1 MEELSITFNGVELL
15 QIPVW
20 NKPSYMQHNAYGRL
34 RYIPILEPVDFVSPK
49 EINETNKKFV
59 RNMKVEEIVDDF
71 FKKFPE
77 ETGKLNNF
85 YEIEYLGYKYK
96 YHPSHKTHYGNI
108 DKHYIIMPVLVR
120 YYIDYYLKKNP
131 EDKQFLPRGYNE
143 GLSRLDFADGTVQL
157 ELSNIDENTS
167 KATGKEL
174 HDKLQSVNSNAQH
187 RDSDSIAANIMGD
200 GKAGGKK

>member
-1 MEELSITFNGVELL
+1 MEELSITFKGVELL

-49 EINETNKKFV
+49 EIREINKKYV
-59 RNMKVEEIVDDF
+59 GTMSVSEIVEDF

-85 YEIEYLGYKYK
+85 YEIEYLGYRYK

-108 DKHYIIMPVLVR
+108 DKKYILMPILTR
-120 YYIDYYLKKNP
+120 YFIDSYSTTNP
-131 EDKQFLPRGYNE
+131 NDRQYLPRGYHE
-143 GLSRLDFADGTVQL
+143 GLAKLDIKEDTVVVRKNESPNGT
-157 ELSNIDENTS
+157 
-167 KATGKEL
+167 
-174 HDKLQSVNSNAQH
+174 DKDSFVKTQSVKSNAQH
-187 RDSDSIAANIMGD
+187 RDSASVAANIMGD